1 MPYAYWLLALF
12 LTFSFSK
19 SWAFDS
25 IGSGYIDFNESFQTS
40 TETCG
45 DLCLQ
50 DQNYVDRFE
59 LERELSNR
67 FINVPSFINL
77 SSSDMNLYKN
87 KEMALS
93 FKANSNFS
101 KRVLKRKI
109 RWARTARNIGYG
121 VSERGRDL
129 LQSSWRELR
138 RPLLNEV
145 KDLVLSP
152 YKRKKLSKSEKLE
165 AWLIEQ
171 SVDSGASALELEAVG
186 SSIDFSTFDFGINN
200 YSLKYRPR
208 VDPLKGRYG
217 MRVRLKQYLTNSK
230 VFFTNLSYNYCN
242 SGLGFRDRR
251 CGYLHSLSSQF
262 SMTSLK
268 RNLRWSLYLSY
279 RTESLNKSIYV
290 EDGLSIDH
298 RPWRAGLQ
306 FSYAFYL

>member
-12 LTFSFSK
+12 FTFSFSK
-19 SWAFDS
+19 VWAFDP
-25 IGSGYIDFNESFQTS
+25 IEFGYIDFSESFRNT
-40 TETCG
+40 TDTCG

-50 DQNYVDRFE
+50 NQNFVDRFE
-59 LERELSNR
+59 FERELSNR
-67 FINVPSFINL
+67 FITVPSFIN
-77 SSSDMNLYKN
+77 SSSSEFDIYRN

-93 FKANSNFS
+93 FKVNSNFS
-101 KRVLKRKI
+101 RRLLKRRI

-121 VSERGRDL
+121 VSEQGRDL
-129 LQSSWRELR
+129 LQSTWRELR

-145 KDLVLSP
+145 KDAVLSP

-165 AWLIEQ
+165 AWIIEQ
-171 SVDSGASALELEAVG
+171 SVDSGASALELEAVDSG
-186 SSIDFSTFDFGINN
+186 IDFSTFDFGINN

-217 MRVRLKQYLTNSK
+217 MRVRLKQYLSNSK

-251 CGYLHSLSSQF
+251 CGYLHSLSSQL

-268 RNLRWSLYLSY
+268 QNLKWSLYFAY
-279 RTESLNKSIYV
+279 RTESLNKSNYE
-290 EDGLSIDH
+290 EDGQSIGH